1 MKMKMK
7 GAETGLRGEIEIE
20 RFFMTKA
27 WSEAM
32 AQAVK
37 AGKLS
42 AESAENIRRMTAAS
56 KSLPLVEASIGEL
69 VAAGEWAELND
80 RFFRTLAFG
89 TGGLRG
95 RTIGKVVTKAE
106 QGKPTALGRPEFP
119 AVGTNCMNDGN
130 VARATQGLVNYLKK
144 NFAGQAPSVVF
155 AHDTRH
161 FSREF
166 AELASRTVAAAGGTA
181 YLFAEDR
188 STPELSFAVRH
199 LGAQAGVEIT
209 ASHNPP
215 HDNGYKVYFSDGAQ
229 IVEPHASGIIREVEA
244 VQEPEV
250 HPQPQDGG
258 KVVRVGPE
266 IDAAY
271 LETLKDLVIEREM
284 LKKEGAKLKVVFSPL
299 HGTGIRIV
307 PAMLK
312 AAGVQASVVASQ
324 EKGDGRFP
332 TVKSPNPE
340 NGEALA
346 LGIEQA
352 KTDKADLVAATDP
365 DADRMGVAL
374 RNADGE
380 YELIT
385 GNQIGS
391 LLAAYRIERMR
402 AKGWI
407 RAGEE
412 KKCCLIKTFVTT
424 DLQKE
429 MAAVAGMKCVETLT
443 GFKYIGEKLGLYE
456 KQAGGRGKL
465 GAEEWRRRRIEQS
478 TFFVFGG
485 EESYGY
491 SGGDDVRDK
500 DANGAVLMFV
510 EAAAWAK
517 SQGRNL
523 LQELDG
529 IYRKHGLYLEKL
541 GNLEMP
547 GAEGAKQ
554 IARAVASYQGQPPRE
569 WGGRKV
575 VGVQDYEKGSHRD
588 VDGREIPKERM
599 LMFDLGEGFRVAVR
613 ASGTEPKMKI
623 YFFGKRKVGAGE
635 DLAQAKRALAGE
647 LDSLWGWTQQDAVR
661 RAQGA

>member
-161 FSREF
+161 FSRDF

-250 HPQPQDGG
+250 QPQPQDGG

-352 KTDKADLVAATDP
+352 KTEKADLVAATDP

-391 LLAAYRIERMR
+391 LMAAYRIERMR

-465 GAEEWRRRRIEQS
+465 GVEEWRRRRIEQS

-623 YFFGKRKVGAGE
+623 YFFGKRKIGAGE

>member
-1 MKMKMK
+1 MSTEFKQ
-7 GAETGLRGEIEIE
+7 AIE
-20 RFFMTKA
+20 
-27 WSEAM
+27 S
-32 AQAVK
+32 AVQE
-37 AGKLS
+37 GKLS
-42 AESAENIRRMTAAS
+42 TDSAENVGRLMRESKQVPRM
-56 KSLPLVEASIGEL
+56 VASIQEL
-69 VAAGEWAELND
+69 VDTCEWEELND

-106 QGKPTALGRPEFP
+106 MGKPTALGRPEFP
-119 AVGTNCMNDGN
+119 AVGTNCMNEGN
-130 VARATQGLVNYLKK
+130 VVRATQGLVNYLQKS
-144 NFAGQAPSVVF
+144 FPGQAPRVVF
-155 AHDTRH
+155 AHDTRF

-166 AELASRTVAAAGGTA
+166 AELAARTVAAAGGTA
-181 YLFAEDR
+181 YLFSEDR

-209 ASHNPP
+209 ASHNPS
-215 HDNGYKVYFSDGAQ
+215 HDNGYKAYFSDGAQ

-244 VQEPEV
+244 VREPNLN
-250 HPQPQDGG
+250 PQWEGGG
-258 KVVRVGPE
+258 KVVSIGAEVDEEYQLGLRE
-266 IDAAY
+266 LI
-271 LETLKDLVIEREM
+271 LEEEM
-284 LKKEGAKLKVVFSPL
+284 LKKEGKALKVVFSPL
-299 HGTGIRIV
+299 HGTGGRIV
-307 PAMLK
+307 PEML
-312 AAGVQASVVASQ
+312 ARAGVKVLLVKEQ

-346 LGIEQA
+346 MGIELA
-352 KTDKADLVAATDP
+352 KKERGDLVLATDP
-365 DADRMGVAL
+365 DGDRMGVAL
-374 RNADGE
+374 RNRDGE

-391 LLAAYRIERMR
+391 LLAAYRIDRMR

-407 RAGEE
+407 QPGQE
-412 KKCCLIKTFVTT
+412 KSCCLIKTFVTT

-429 MAAVAGMKCVETLT
+429 IAAVAGIRCVETLT

-456 KQAGGRGKL
+456 KQAGGRGQM
-465 GAEEWRRRRIEQS
+465 GAEEWRKKRMEKS

-491 SGGDDVRDK
+491 SGGDYVRDK

-523 LQELDG
+523 LEEMDE
-529 IYRKHGLYLEKL
+529 IYRRHGLYLEKL
-541 GNLEMP
+541 GTLEMP

-554 IARAVASYQGQPPRE
+554 IAQAVESYQSRPPKV

-575 VGVQDYEKGSHRD
+575 VGVIDFEKGCHRD
-588 VDGREIPKERM
+588 VEGQEIPKERM
-599 LMFDLGEGFRVAVR
+599 LIFDLGEGFRVAVR
-613 ASGTEPKMKI
+613 ASGTEPKMKC
-623 YFFGKRKVGAGE
+623 YFFGKRKVGATE
-635 DLAQAKRALAGE
+635 DLGRAKQELAGE
-647 LDSLWGWTQQDAVR
+647 LNELWSWTQADAKK
-661 RAQGA
+661 RAQGEVR

>member
-1 MKMKMK
+1 MVN
-7 GAETGLRGEIEIE
+7 G
-20 RFFMTKA
+20 
-27 WSEAM
+27 WSEALE
-32 AQAVK
+32 QAVK

-42 AESAENIRRMTAAS
+42 ADSAENIRKLAAAS
-56 KSLPLVEASIGEL
+56 KSSPLVEASIGEL
-69 VAAGEWAELND
+69 VSAGEWAELND

-119 AVGTNCMNDGN
+119 AVGTNCMNYGN

-144 NFAGQAPSVVF
+144 NFAGQLPSVVF
-155 AHDTRH
+155 SHDTRH

-166 AELASRTVAAAGGTA
+166 AELSARTVAAAGGTA

-188 STPELSFAVRH
+188 SAPELSFAVRH

-244 VQEPEV
+244 VKDLETD
-250 HPQPQDGG
+250 PQPKNGG
-258 KVVRVGPE
+258 KVVLIGGEVDE
-266 IDAAY
+266 AY
-271 LETLKDLVIEREM
+271 QQALRELILEGEM
-284 LKKEGAKLKVVFSPL
+284 LKREGSKLKVVFSPL
-299 HGTGIRIV
+299 HGTGVRIV

-312 AAGVQASVVASQ
+312 AAGVEASIVAAQ

-352 KTDKADLVAATDP
+352 KKEMADLVVATDP

-374 RNADGE
+374 RNAAGE

-391 LLAAYRIERMR
+391 LMAGYRIERMK

-407 RAGEE
+407 RPGEE
-412 KKCCLIKTFVTT
+412 KNCCLIKTFVTT

-429 MAAVAGMKCVETLT
+429 MAAAAGMKCVETLT
-443 GFKYIGEKLGLYE
+443 GFKYIGEKLGIYE

-465 GAEEWRRRRIEQS
+465 GAEEWRKKRIEKS

-491 SGGDDVRDK
+491 SGGDYVRDK
-500 DANGAVLMFV
+500 DANGAVLMLV

-517 SQGRNL
+517 SQDLDL
-523 LQELDG
+523 LHELDR

-554 IARAVASYQGQPPRE
+554 IARAVSSYQGQPPKE

-588 VDGREIPKERM
+588 VDGKEIPKERM

-623 YFFGKRKVGAGE
+623 YFFGKRKVGANE
-635 DLAQAKRALAGE
+635 DLAKAKKELAGDLE
-647 LDSLWGWTQQDAVR
+647 KLWEWTKQDAIQR
-661 RAQGA
+661 SQG

>member
-20 RFFMTKA
+20 RSFMTKA

-56 KSLPLVEASIGEL
+56 KALPLVEASIGEL

-106 QGKPTALGRPEFP
+106 QGTPTSLGRPEFP

-209 ASHNPP
+209 ASRNPP

-250 HPQPQDGG
+250 NPQPQDGG
-258 KVVRVGPE
+258 KVVGVGPE

-312 AAGVQASVVASQ
+312 GAGIKASVVASQ

-352 KTDKADLVAATDP
+352 KTEKADLVAATDP

-391 LLAAYRIERMR
+391 LMAGYRIERMK

-412 KKCCLIKTFVTT
+412 KNCCLIKTFVTT

-429 MAAVAGMKCVETLT
+429 MAAAAGMKCVETLT

-599 LMFDLGEGFRVAVR
+599 LIFDLGEGFRVAVR
-613 ASGTEPKMKI
+613 ASGTEPKMKC
-623 YFFGKRKVGAGE
+623 YFFGKRKVGANE
-635 DLAQAKRALAGE
+635 DLAKAKKELAGE
-647 LDSLWGWTQQDAVR
+647 LEKLWEWTRQDAVW

>member
-1 MKMKMK
+1 M
-7 GAETGLRGEIEIE
+7 AT
-20 RFFMTKA
+20 A
-27 WSEAM
+27 WKEAVE
-32 AQAVK
+32 QAVR

-42 AESAENIRRMTAAS
+42 AESAENIRRLAATS
-56 KSLPLVEASIGEL
+56 ASQPVVEASIGEL
-69 VAAGEWAELND
+69 VAAREWGELND
-80 RFFRTLAFG
+80 RFFRALAFG

-119 AVGTNCMNDGN
+119 AVGTNCMNYGN

-144 NFAGQAPSVVF
+144 NFSEQAPSVVF
-155 AHDTRH
+155 SHDTRH

-166 AELASRTVAAAGGTA
+166 AELSARTVAAAGGMA

-199 LGAQAGVEIT
+199 LGVQAGVEIT

-215 HDNGYKVYFSDGAQ
+215 QDNGYKVYFSDGAQ

-244 VQEPEV
+244 VKEV
-250 HPQPQDGG
+250 VTDPQPKGG
-258 KVVRVGPE
+258 GQVVVLGKE
-266 IDAAY
+266 VDEAY
-271 LETLKDLVIEREM
+271 LEALRELVIEEET
-284 LKKEGAKLKVVFSPL
+284 LKKGGAKLRVVFSPL
-299 HGTGIRIV
+299 HGTGIRMV
-307 PAMLK
+307 PTMLK
-312 AAGVQASVVASQ
+312 SVGVQASIVAAQ

-346 LGIEQA
+346 LGMEQA
-352 KTDKADLVAATDP
+352 RREEADLVVATDP
-365 DADRMGVAL
+365 DADRMGVAV
-374 RNADGE
+374 RHGAGE

-391 LLAAYRIERMR
+391 LLAAYRMERMR
-402 AKGWI
+402 ARGWI
-407 RAGEE
+407 RPGEE
-412 KKCCLIKTFVTT
+412 RSCCLIKTFVTT

-429 MAAVAGMKCVETLT
+429 MAKAAGMKCVETLT
-443 GFKYIGEKLGLYE
+443 GFKYIGEKLGIYE
-456 KQAGGRGKL
+456 RQAGGRGKM
-465 GAEEWRRRRIEQS
+465 GAEEWRRRRIEKS

-491 SGGDDVRDK
+491 SGGDYVRDK
-500 DANGAVLMFV
+500 DANGAVLMLV

-517 SQGRNL
+517 SQGRGL
-523 LQELDG
+523 LEELDG

-554 IARAVASYQGQPPRE
+554 IARAVASYQGEPPKE

-575 VGVQDYEKGSHRD
+575 MGVQDYEQGSHRD
-588 VDGREIPKERM
+588 VDGKEIPKERM

-623 YFFGKRKVGAGE
+623 YFFGKRKVGASE
-635 DLAQAKRALAGE
+635 DLAKAKRELAGE
-647 LDSLWGWTQQDAVR
+647 LEKLWEWTHQDALE
-661 RAQGA
+661 RAQG

>member
-1 MKMKMK
+1 MT
-7 GAETGLRGEIEIE
+7 TGW
-20 RFFMTKA
+20 K
-27 WSEAM
+27 EAVEH
-32 AQAVK
+32 AVK
-37 AGKLS
+37 AGRISQDSVK
-42 AESAENIRRMTAAS
+42 NIQRLVAAS
-56 KSLPLVEASIGEL
+56 QSQPLVEASIGEL

-119 AVGTNCMNDGN
+119 AVGTNCMNYGN

-144 NFAGQAPSVVF
+144 NFSGQAPSVVF
-155 AHDTRH
+155 SHDTRH

-166 AELASRTVAAAGGTA
+166 AELSARTVAAAGGTA

-244 VQEPEV
+244 VKEV
-250 HPQPQDGG
+250 VTDPQPKGGG
-258 KVVRVGPE
+258 KVVVVGKE
-266 IDAAY
+266 VDEAY
-271 LETLKDLVIEREM
+271 LEALEELVIEGEL
-284 LKKEGAKLKVVFSPL
+284 LKKEGSKLKVVFSPL

-312 AAGVQASVVASQ
+312 SAGVSASIVPAQ

-346 LGIEQA
+346 LGIELA
-352 KTDKADLVAATDP
+352 KKEKADLVVATDP

-374 RNADGE
+374 RNVAGE

-391 LLAAYRIERMR
+391 LMAAYRIERMK
-402 AKGWI
+402 AKDWI
-407 RAGEE
+407 RQGEE
-412 KKCCLIKTFVTT
+412 KNCCLIKTFVTT

-429 MAAVAGMKCVETLT
+429 MAKAAGMKCVDTLT
-443 GFKYIGEKLGLYE
+443 GFKYIGEKLGIYE
-456 KQAGGRGKL
+456 KQAGDRGKL
-465 GAEEWRRRRIEQS
+465 SAEEWRRRRIEKS

-491 SGGDDVRDK
+491 SGGDYVRDK

-510 EAAAWAK
+510 EAAVWAK
-517 SQGRNL
+517 SQGRDL

-529 IYRKHGLYLEKL
+529 IYRRHGLYLEKL

-554 IARAVASYQGQPPRE
+554 IARAVASYQGQPPKE

-588 VDGREIPKERM
+588 ADGKEIPKERM

-623 YFFGKRKVGAGE
+623 YFFGKRKVGVGD
-635 DLAQAKRALAGE
+635 DLAQAKKELAGE
-647 LDSLWGWTQQDAVR
+647 LDKLWEWTRQDAVR

>member
-1 MKMKMK
+1 MSTEFKQ
-7 GAETGLRGEIEIE
+7 AIE
-20 RFFMTKA
+20 
-27 WSEAM
+27 S
-32 AQAVK
+32 AVQE
-37 AGKLS
+37 GKLS
-42 AESAENIRRMTAAS
+42 TDSAENVGRLMRESKQVPRM
-56 KSLPLVEASIGEL
+56 VASIQEL
-69 VAAGEWAELND
+69 VDKCEWEELND

-106 QGKPTALGRPEFP
+106 MGKPTALGRPEFP
-119 AVGTNCMNDGN
+119 AVGTNCMNEGN
-130 VARATQGLVNYLKK
+130 VVRATQGLVNYLQKS
-144 NFAGQAPSVVF
+144 FPGQAPRVVF
-155 AHDTRH
+155 AHDTRF

-166 AELASRTVAAAGGTA
+166 AELAARTVAAAGGTA
-181 YLFAEDR
+181 YLFSEDR

-209 ASHNPP
+209 ASHNPS
-215 HDNGYKVYFSDGAQ
+215 HDNGYKAYFSDGAQ

-244 VQEPEV
+244 VREPNLNPKWEG
-250 HPQPQDGG
+250 GG
-258 KVVRVGPE
+258 KVVSIGAEVDEEYQLGLRE
-266 IDAAY
+266 LI
-271 LETLKDLVIEREM
+271 LEEEM
-284 LKKEGAKLKVVFSPL
+284 LKKEGKALKVVFSPL
-299 HGTGIRIV
+299 HGTGGRIV
-307 PAMLK
+307 PEML
-312 AAGVQASVVASQ
+312 ARAGVKVLLVKEQ

-346 LGIEQA
+346 MGIELA
-352 KTDKADLVAATDP
+352 KKEGGDLVLATDP
-365 DADRMGVAL
+365 DGDRMGVAL
-374 RNADGE
+374 RNRDGE

-391 LLAAYRIERMR
+391 LLAAYRIDRMR

-407 RAGEE
+407 QPGQE
-412 KKCCLIKTFVTT
+412 KSCCLIKTFVTT

-429 MAAVAGMKCVETLT
+429 IAAVAGIRCVETLT
-443 GFKYIGEKLGLYE
+443 GFKYIGEKLGIYE
-456 KQAGGRGKL
+456 KQAGGRGKM
-465 GAEEWRRRRIEQS
+465 GAEEWRKKRMEKS

-491 SGGDDVRDK
+491 SGGDYVRDK

-523 LQELDG
+523 LEEMDQ

-541 GNLEMP
+541 GTIEMP

-554 IARAVASYQGQPPRE
+554 IARAVRSYQSHPPKV

-575 VGVQDYEKGSHRD
+575 VGVQDFEKGRHVD
-588 VDGREIPKERM
+588 VEGQELPKERM
-599 LMFDLGEGFRVAVR
+599 LIFDLGNGFRVAVR
-613 ASGTEPKMKI
+613 ASGTEPKMKC
-623 YFFGKRKVGAGE
+623 YFFGKRSVQNGE
-635 DLAQAKRALAGE
+635 DLMRAKKDLAGE
-647 LDSLWGWTQQDAVR
+647 LDELWTWTQTDAQK
-661 RAQGA
+661 RAKEGKS

>member
-1 MKMKMK
+1 
-7 GAETGLRGEIEIE
+7 
-20 RFFMTKA
+20 
-27 WSEAM
+27 
-32 AQAVK
+32 
-37 AGKLS
+37 
-42 AESAENIRRMTAAS
+42 
-56 KSLPLVEASIGEL
+56 VEASIGEL

-161 FSREF
+161 FSRDF

-374 RNADGE
+374 RNVDGE

-465 GAEEWRRRRIEQS
+465 GVEEWRRRRIEQS

>member
-1 MKMKMK
+1 MESGWKD
-7 GAETGLRGEIEIE
+7 ALE
-20 RFFMTKA
+20 
-27 WSEAM
+27 
-32 AQAVK
+32 QAVK
-37 AGKLS
+37 TGKLS
-42 AESAENIRRMTAAS
+42 AEPAENIRKLAAAS
-56 KSLPLVEASIGEL
+56 KPSPLAEASVGEL
-69 VAAGEWAELND
+69 VSAGEWAELND

-106 QGKPTALGRPEFP
+106 RGQPTALGRPEFP
-119 AVGTNCMNDGN
+119 AVGTNCMNYGN

-144 NFAGQAPSVVF
+144 NFSGQAPSVVF
-155 AHDTRH
+155 SHDTRH

-166 AELASRTVAAAGGTA
+166 AELSARTVAAAGGTA

-244 VQEPEV
+244 VKEPDTD
-250 HPQPQDGG
+250 PQPKSGG
-258 KVVRVGPE
+258 KVVMVGRE
-266 IDAAY
+266 VDEAY
-271 LETLKDLVIEREM
+271 LRALRELILEADL
-284 LKKEGAKLKVVFSPL
+284 LQKEGPKLKVVFSPL

-307 PAMLK
+307 PPMLK
-312 AAGVQASVVASQ
+312 EAGVEVSLVAAQ

-352 KTDKADLVAATDP
+352 KKEKADLVLATDP

-374 RNADGE
+374 RNPAGD

-391 LLAAYRIERMR
+391 LMASYRMERMK

-407 RAGEE
+407 RPGQE
-412 KKCCLIKTFVTT
+412 KNCCLIKTFVTT

-429 MAAVAGMKCVETLT
+429 MAAAAGMKCVETLT
-443 GFKYIGEKLGLYE
+443 GFKYIGEKLGIYE

-465 GAEEWRRRRIEQS
+465 GAEEWRKKRIEQS

-491 SGGDDVRDK
+491 SGGDYVRDK

-510 EAAAWAK
+510 EAAVWAK
-517 SQGRNL
+517 SQGRDL

-554 IARAVASYQGQPPRE
+554 IARAVASYQGQPPKE

-575 VGVQDYEKGSHRD
+575 VGVEDYEKGRHQD
-588 VDGREIPKERM
+588 VDGKEIPKERM

-613 ASGTEPKMKI
+613 ASGTEPKMKC
-623 YFFGKRKVGAGE
+623 YFFGKRKVGANG
-635 DLAQAKRALAGE
+635 DLGKAKNELAGE
-647 LDSLWGWTQQDAVR
+647 LEKLWEWTRQDAVR

>member
-1 MKMKMK
+1 MASTEGIQKV
-7 GAETGLRGEIEIE
+7 E
-20 RFFMTKA
+20 RA
-27 WSEAM
+27 VEAG
-32 AQAVK
+32 Q
-37 AGKLS
+37 LS
-42 AESAENIRRMTAAS
+42 AESGKNIKKTFVGAKEGSVERV
-56 KSLPLVEASIGEL
+56 SLEALVGS
-69 VAAGEWAELND
+69 GEWGELND

-95 RTIGKVVTKAE
+95 RTIGKVVTEAE
-106 QGKPTALGRPEFP
+106 KGKPTALGRPEFP
-119 AVGTNCMNDGN
+119 AVGTNCMNYGN

-144 NFAGQAPSVVF
+144 NFSGKAPSVVF

-166 AELASRTVAAAGGTA
+166 AELSARTVAAAGGTA

-250 HPQPQDGG
+250 DPHPKHGG
-258 KVVRVGPE
+258 KIVILGQEV
-266 IDAAY
+266 DTAY
-271 LETLKDLVIEREM
+271 LEALKELVIEGEM
-284 LKKEGAKLKVVFSPL
+284 LKKEGARLRLVYSPL
-299 HGTGIRIV
+299 HGTGVRIV

-312 AAGVQASVVASQ
+312 GVGVEASLVVSQ

-346 LGIEQA
+346 FGIEQA
-352 KTDKADLVAATDP
+352 KKERADLVLATDP
-365 DADRMGVAL
+365 DADRMGVAV
-374 RNADGE
+374 RNSSGE

-391 LLAAYRIERMR
+391 LLSAYRIDRMR

-407 RAGEE
+407 QPGEE
-412 KKCCLIKTFVTT
+412 KCCCLIKTFVTT

-429 MAAVAGMKCVETLT
+429 IAGSVGMRCVETLT
-443 GFKYIGEKLGLYE
+443 GFKYIGEKLGIYE
-456 KQAGGRGKL
+456 KQAGGRGPM
-465 GAEEWRRRRIEQS
+465 GAEEWRRARIEKS

-491 SGGDDVRDK
+491 SGGDFVRDK

-517 SQGRNL
+517 SHGRNL
-523 LQELDG
+523 LEELDA

-541 GNLEMP
+541 GTLEMS

-554 IARAVASYQGQPPRE
+554 IARAVGSYQNSPPQE
-569 WGGRKV
+569 WGGRRV
-575 VGVQDYEKGSHRD
+575 LGVTDFEKQNYQD
-588 VDGREIPKERM
+588 VDGKKIPKERM
-599 LMFDLGEGFRVAVR
+599 LIFDLGEGFRVAVR
-613 ASGTEPKMKI
+613 ASGTEPKMKC
-623 YFFGKRKVGAGE
+623 YFFGKRNVGANE
-635 DLAQAKRALAGE
+635 DLAKAKRELAGE
-647 LDSLWGWTQQDAVR
+647 IEKLWEWTRLDAVR
-661 RAQGA
+661 RAQAV

>member
-1 MKMKMK
+1 MGSDLK
-7 GAETGLRGEIEIE
+7 
-20 RFFMTKA
+20 
-27 WSEAM
+27 
-32 AQAVK
+32 QAVEEAVR

-42 AESAENIRRMTAAS
+42 AESAENIRGLEAS
-56 KSLPLVEASIGEL
+56 SKDSPMVGASIRELVESKQWG
-69 VAAGEWAELND
+69 ELND

-95 RTIGKVVTKAE
+95 RTIGKVVTKPE
-106 QGKPTALGRPEFP
+106 LGRPTVLGRPEFP
-119 AVGTNCMNDGN
+119 AVGTNCMNYGN
-130 VARATQGLVNYLKK
+130 VSRATQGLVNYLKK
-144 NFAGQAPSVVF
+144 NFSGQAPSVVF

-166 AELASRTVAAAGGTA
+166 AELSARTVAAAGGTA

-244 VQEPEV
+244 VREPEQD
-250 HPQPQDGG
+250 PQAKNGG
-258 KVVRVGPE
+258 KVVIVGSE
-266 IDAAY
+266 VDEAY
-271 LETLKDLVIEREM
+271 LDALKELVIEGEM
-284 LKKEGAKLKVVFSPL
+284 LKKEGGKLKVVYSPL

-307 PAMLK
+307 PAMLR
-312 AAGVQASVVASQ
+312 AMGVQAAVVPLQ

-346 LGIEQA
+346 LGIGQA
-352 KTDKADLVAATDP
+352 EREKADLVLATDP

-374 RNADGE
+374 RDSSGN

-391 LLAAYRIERMR
+391 LMAAYRIDRMR

-407 RAGEE
+407 EPGQE
-412 KKCCLIKTFVTT
+412 KGCCLIKTFVTT

-429 MAAVAGMKCVETLT
+429 IAGSAGMKCVETLT
-443 GFKYIGEKLGLYE
+443 GFKYIGEKLGIYE
-456 KQAGGRGKL
+456 KQAGGRGKM
-465 GAEEWRRRRIEQS
+465 GSEDWRKKRIEKS

-491 SGGDDVRDK
+491 SGGDFVRDK

-517 SQGRNL
+517 AQGRDL
-523 LQELDG
+523 LQEMDG
-529 IYRKHGLYLEKL
+529 IYRRHGLYLEKL
-541 GNLEMP
+541 GTLEMP
-547 GAEGAKQ
+547 GAEGARQ
-554 IARAVASYQGQPPRE
+554 IARAVESYQKNPPQE

-575 VGVQDYEKGSHRD
+575 LGVSDFEKGFHRD
-588 VDGREIPKERM
+588 VDGKEIPKERM
-599 LMFDLGEGFRVAVR
+599 LIFDLGEGFRVAVR
-613 ASGTEPKMKI
+613 ASGTEPKMKF
-623 YFFGKRKVGAGE
+623 YFFGKKKVGAQE
-635 DLAQAKRALAGE
+635 DLGAAKSELAGILDELWKWTQVDAQKRAEGN
-647 LDSLWGWTQQDAVR
+647 
-661 RAQGA
+661 

>member
-161 FSREF
+161 FSRDF

-374 RNADGE
+374 RNVDGE

-623 YFFGKRKVGAGE
+623 YFFGKRKIGAGE